1 MIHCIID
8 IGKAYNIVGLGPFY
22 DFVRG
27 VAGYTERDLTLPQS
41 LTLLTCAMIHG
52 NAIKIEYNAKDHG
65 NAPRRLFSARW
76 VSDWG

>member
-1 MIHCIID
+1 MIHCIVD

-41 LTLLTCAMIHG
+41 LSSG
-52 NAIKIEYNAKDHG
+52 GWRAIQKG
-65 NAPRRLFSARW
+65 T
-76 VSDWG
+76 